1 MDRRQFLRAALSA
14 GTVAVLE
21 PLAVAC
27 GEDDSPGGAFG
38 TTTPDS
44 RLDGTAPEIV
54 TAPAETTVPA
64 SSTTVVGTAVPETTT
79 TSPARSGITRY
90 GPLSTVPDGNDL
102 LLPEGFSS
110 ELLAVG
116 GETVPGTSHRWHLF
130 PDGGACFATDDGGW
144 VYANNSEVYLDGD
157 GGAGALRFDAAG
169 RIVDAYRVLDGT
181 TMNCAGG
188 STPWG
193 TWLSCEELMAGQVWE
208 CDPLGRR
215 PAQPRPAMGLFRH
228 EAVAADAVRKV
239 LYMSEDEP
247 NGLLYRFRPTVWGD
261 LSDGRLEALAIG
273 AGGST
278 SWVPVN
284 GIGERGSPRTR
295 YAAPGATE
303 LPGGEGLALDGDLLY
318 LSTKGDGRVSRLD
331 LAQSRFTPYWEG
343 PPLAGPDNLAVQAST
358 GNVFVCEDGGDMEV
372 VLLTPDGHADP
383 FLRFVGHDGSEV
395 TGAAFDPSGTRF
407 IVNSQRA
414 PTPKTMDQV
423 IDGGVTWTLGRTYM
437 ISGPF

>member
-1 MDRRQFLRAALSA
+1 VDRRQFLRVAVSV

-27 GEDDSPGGAFG
+27 GEDDTPGGVFG

-44 RLDGTAPEIV
+44 ELDGTAPEIV
-54 TAPAETTVPA
+54 TTPAVTTAPAG
-64 SSTTVVGTAVPETTT
+64 STTAAGTAAPEVTT
-79 TSPARSGITRY
+79 TSTARPEITRY

-144 VYANNSEVYLDGD
+144 VYANNSEVFVDGG
-157 GGAGALRFDAAG
+157 GGAGALRFDADG
-169 RIVDAYRVLDGT
+169 HVVDAYELLDGT

-188 STPWG
+188 ATPWG
-193 TWLSCEELMAGQVWE
+193 TWLSCEEVMAGQVWE

-215 PAQPRPAMGLFRH
+215 PAMPRPAMGLFRH
-228 EAVAADAVRKV
+228 EAVAADPAREV
-239 LYMSEDEP
+239 LYLSEDEP
-247 NGLLYRFRPTVWGD
+247 DGLLYRFRPTVWGD
-261 LSDGRLEALAIG
+261 LSDGRLEALAVD
-273 AGGST
+273 ADGST
-278 SWVPVN
+278 SWVPVG
-284 GIGERGSPRTR
+284 GIGERGGPRTR
-295 YAAPGATE
+295 YDAPGASQ

-318 LSTKGDGRVSRLD
+318 LSTKGDGRVSQID
-331 LAQSRFTPYWEG
+331 LARSRITTYWEG
-343 PPLAGPDNLAVQAST
+343 PPVFGPDNLAVQAST

-372 VLLTPDGHADP
+372 VLLTPDGNADP
-383 FLRFVGHDGSEV
+383 FLRFVGQDTSEV
-395 TGAAFDPSGTRF
+395 TGAAFDPSGTRL

-414 PTPKTMDQV
+414 PTPKTMDEV
-423 IDGGVTWTLGRTYM
+423 IEGGVGWTLGRTYM